1 MFSDDISMEFDLE
14 KCASASSQENKL
26 VLTGNILLNIDKDTG
41 KQELDQEHVD
51 ESDGIQHGKM
61 KENIKQRV

>member
-14 KCASASSQENKL
+14 KCTSVCSSQENKL
-26 VLTGNILLNIDKDTG
+26 VLTGNIDKDTG

-51 ESDGIQHGKM
+51 ESYGIQHGKM